1 MINDSIY
8 KTIVS
13 LREQATD
20 MTVEVI
26 DIDDDDF
33 LDVEADNF
41 EMLLGNY
48 LISNADVFNTI
59 KNNND
64 YAIEFGDLLNVD
76 WSDFINNVKQQ
87 VR

>member
-8 KTIVS
+8 KIIIS

-33 LDVEADNF
+33 ISVEADNF
-41 EMLLGNY
+41 EELLGNY
-48 LISNADVFNTI
+48 LISNVDVFNTI
-59 KNNND
+59 KNNNS

-76 WSDFINNVKQQ
+76 WSDFLNNVEQQ